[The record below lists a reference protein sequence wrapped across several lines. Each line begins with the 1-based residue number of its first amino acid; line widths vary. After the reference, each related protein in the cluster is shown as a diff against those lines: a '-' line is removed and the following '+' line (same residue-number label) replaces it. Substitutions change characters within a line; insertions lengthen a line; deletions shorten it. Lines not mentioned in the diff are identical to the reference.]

1 MVVRRAAGMA
11 MALTV
16 AAAGSARAEVR
27 RELTFAD
34 AVAIAIAHNGDLYLA
49 QNDTAI
55 AAADLALARS
65 VFAPR
70 LIGNARVGQDDQPG
84 TAQRFA
90 WKELTASGSIELAG
104 RMPTGLLYS
113 LSLGATADRLSSPFD
128 AVYDPAY
135 TTGLTL
141 SLTQPLLR
149 GGWRAANLQPIVV
162 ASLRRDLSEQQL
174 RVRLEQIVGEVEVAY
189 WTLALAYKEREA
201 RESSLKLAQD
211 QLADST
217 RLVRLGT
224 ISDLDVIEARSGVGR
239 MRQQLIR
246 AEQAIAE
253 AEGRLRAVIVGDP
266 AWRPDDVIVPV
277 DAPDVAHVSYS
288 IAEHIQL
295 AHDHRPDVLAARK
308 QLAAERAAAGV
319 TANDL
324 LPALDLVVTG
334 GLVGFAGQLDRNYA
348 TSGVVDGTLNPVY
361 VADPEV
367 DGGVMRAFRNLAT
380 GGNYMVSLGLRL
392 ELPLDNRAAQ
402 ARHDRQLHVV
412 GQARIAEQALLARV
426 DSEVRTSLAVLQGDE
441 ALQQAADEAVTVNER
456 LLAGMRKRFSVGAI
470 TSFDVLR
477 VADELTRAQIDAAR
491 ARVSYRL
498 SLARLATADGTLL
511 DQLHVALSALRPPG

>member
-1 MVVRRAAGMA
+1 MIVVW
-11 MALTV
+11 L
-16 AAAGSARAEVR
+16 AAATTAQAQVR

-34 AVAIAIAHNGDLYLA
+34 AVTIALAHNGDLYLA
-49 QNDTAI
+49 QNDTEI
-55 AAADLALARS
+55 AAADLALAGS

-70 LIGNARVGQDDQPG
+70 LIGNARISQDNQPG

-90 WKELTASGSIELAG
+90 WRELSSSGSVELAG
-104 RMPTGLLYS
+104 RMPSGLLYS
-113 LSLGATADRLSSPFD
+113 LNLGASTDRLSSPFD

-149 GGWRAANLQPIVV
+149 GAWRSANLQPIVV
-162 ASLRRDLSEQQL
+162 ASLRRELSEQQL

-201 RESSLKLAQD
+201 RASSLKLAED

-224 ISDLDVIEARSGVGR
+224 ISDLDVVEARAGVGR

-253 AEGRLRAVIVGDP
+253 AEGRLRSVIVGDA
-266 AWRPDDVIVPV
+266 AWRSDDVIMPV
-277 DAPDVAHVSYS
+277 DEPEITQVSY
-288 IAEHIQL
+288 AVADHLRL
-295 AHDHRPDVLAARK
+295 AHDNRPDVLAARK
-308 QLAAERAAAGV
+308 QLEAERAALGV
-319 TANDL
+319 TANEL
-324 LPALDLVVTG
+324 MPALDLVVTG
-334 GLVGFAGQLDRNYA
+334 GLIGFAGQLDRNYA

-367 DGGVMRAFRNLAT
+367 SGGVMRAFQNLVT
-380 GGNYMVSLGLRL
+380 GGNYAVSLGLRL
-392 ELPLDNRAAQ
+392 ELPLDNSAAQ
-402 ARHDRQLHVV
+402 ARHERQRHVL
-412 GQARIAEQALLARV
+412 GQARIAERALLAKV
-426 DSEVRTSLAVLQGDE
+426 DSEVRTSLAVLRGDE
-441 ALQQAADEAVTVNER
+441 ALQKAADEAVTVNER
-456 LLAGMRKRFSVGAI
+456 LLAGMRKRFSVGTI

-477 VADELTRAQIDAAR
+477 VAEELTRAQIDAAR
-491 ARVSYRL
+491 ARVSYRI

-511 DQLHVALSALRPPG
+511 QQLHIAVSSLRKPN